1 MGHLHAEPL
10 HCFLPAV
17 YFSIYSSNVL
27 LRQCPTLSGRFFSH
41 FMAFCS
47 HNTSDIRGLFET
59 FWSTTSVYVQ
69 GTHAVSGLIKMSFDC
84 GVRESWQR
92 CQLGKSLFSCL
103 KMSHLTIAP
112 NIILHIP
119 VTHIHICKANT
130 SGVRESILVR
140 QWSMTSLLWRVC
152 ILSVCLCLSLIR
164 FLFGCQSQSPLDPL
178 RQYRLIPKWPSTTD
192 HQPLSTTAARQAAK
206 KENAGFPKA
215 WSNSSIPPL
224 WFSSCSGLHAIFKTV
239 WAWTDLSLQQPLCD
253 CVHTRVSV
261 FMYVTFCPRVYWDGT
276 PACVCLRTRVC
287 RVSSVSKCPCSVQL
301 VQRCVQSWG
310 DQQVSGSVATP
321 SQRAT

>member
-1 MGHLHAEPL
+1 
-10 HCFLPAV
+10 
-17 YFSIYSSNVL
+17 
-27 LRQCPTLSGRFFSH
+27 
-41 FMAFCS
+41 MAFCF

-69 GTHAVSGLIKMSFDC
+69 GTHAVPGLIKMSFDC

-112 NIILHIP
+112 NIILHIS
-119 VTHIHICKANT
+119 VTLIHICKANT
-130 SGVRESILVR
+130 SGVQESILVR

-192 HQPLSTTAARQAAK
+192 LQPLSTTAARQAAK
-206 KENAGFPKA
+206 KRTLDFQKPEVTPPSLHHDSPPAPDSMQYSRQFEPGLIYH
-215 WSNSSIPPL
+215 SNSH
-224 WFSSCSGLHAIFKTV
+224 CVTV
-239 WAWTDLSLQQPLCD
+239 Y
-253 CVHTRVSV
+253 TRVLVCLCMSRSILV
-261 FMYVTFCPRVYWDGT
+261 CIGM
-276 PACVCLRTRVC
+276 VCLRVCLSVHPSVPRVI
-287 RVSSVSKCPCSVQL
+287 
-301 VQRCVQSWG
+301 CVQM
-310 DQQVSGSVATP
+310 P
-321 SQRAT
+321 LQRPISSEMRSIMRWPAGVWFCRNPKPESHINKLAEEARGLLSCFIL

>member
-206 KENAGFPKA
+206 KRMLDFQKPEVTPPSLHYDSPPAPDSMQYSRQFEPGLIYH
-215 WSNSSIPPL
+215 SNSH
-224 WFSSCSGLHAIFKTV
+224 CVTV
-239 WAWTDLSLQQPLCD
+239 YTCVLVCLCMSRSVLA
-253 CVHTRVSV
+253 CIGMVRLRVSV
-261 FMYVTFCPRVYWDGT
+261 CAPECAACHLCPNA
-276 PACVCLRTRVC
+276 PAA
-287 RVSSVSKCPCSVQL
+287 SN
-301 VQRCVQSWG
+301 
-310 DQQVSGSVATP
+310 
-321 SQRAT
+321 